1 MKKNI
6 QYSGDAR
13 ELLLSGVS
21 KIAKAVKITLGPSG
35 KNVLIR
41 NSNSREPFA
50 TKDGV
55 TVASEIYSEN
65 PVEQIAIEAIQQ
77 VANNTDSGSGDG
89 TTTATILA
97 EAIFALGT
105 ELVTEETN
113 IIDLKRGID
122 LAVSLVVKE
131 LKEMA
136 VEYKTEERLMQVA
149 MISSNND
156 EEISKVVVDAFKVA
170 GNQGVVNIKRSKGH
184 DTYLTTIDGMNLDT
198 GYRSRYYVN
207 NHEHDIVEFDK
218 PYVLMLDKKINDI
231 SDNLN
236 QLLSYVSAHQI
247 PLLIVCP
254 DIDSSVSDMFIENKV
269 KNVLKIC
276 VCKTPGFGDEQ
287 LNELHDMAT
296 MLGKVPFIEN
306 GGLNFDSIKLKVD
319 PKTGVALNIEELLAH
334 IPRSEEVIVTKNRL
348 SIKGPFGITDE
359 EYDKVS
365 KAKEARANSLRE
377 ELEKEIT
384 QYEKSKL
391 QTRIS
396 RLTDGIAYINIGAVS
411 EIEYIEKQHRIQDAL
426 YGIKSASEEGIIPG
440 GGTALM
446 YISNK
451 LKDVK
456 LDSSESVQLG
466 MTVILNAI
474 QVPFY
479 QILSNVGH
487 VLSNDEINYIVNNF
501 NTGIDARTRK
511 ASKNLIE
518 SGIIDPKKVTRTAL
532 ENAASVAGTLLTTDC
547 TIVDLTVYEKPKT
560 PEGY

>member
-451 LKDVK
+451 LKNVK

>member
-474 QVPFY
+474 KVPFY